1 MGEIG
6 AVSNAKIKAFEAA
19 FFCFLVRERKKSLS
33 GIKKS
38 MTKKDCQES
47 FFKKIFRNKNAINL
61 LLNRTSV
68 DLFFLF
74 SRDCKVFR
82 Y

>member
-1 MGEIG
+1 MQKLKHLRQPFS
-6 AVSNAKIKAFEAA
+6 VFW
-19 FFCFLVRERKKSLS
+19 FRERKKSLS

-47 FFKKIFRNKNAINL
+47 FFKKIFWNKNAINL

-74 SRDCKVFR
+74 SRDYKVFR